1 MIYSKKLQRII
12 PKSQGNKVDI
22 QTQKTHGITN
32 RHDWKRNLPQNDSE
46 TMENGKKTQ

>member
-22 QTQKTHGITN
+22 QTQKTHGI
-32 RHDWKRNLPQNDSE
+32 WKRNLPQNDSE